1 MIEALIMHGASGVIG
16 DLSEHFGLGDDALWI
31 LVVLCSTILTK
42 NDNAAQSVTQS
53 KFVSML
59 TELWGVYQSIHEAL
73 DGSDGVQAFIRKKY
87 KSLN

>member
-1 MIEALIMHGASGVIG
+1 MHGASGVIG

-31 LVVLCSTILTK
+31 LMALCSTILTK

-59 TELWGVYQSIHEAL
+59 TELWSVHQSIHEAL
-73 DGSDGVQAFIRKKY
+73 AGSGVVPAFIQKT
-87 KSLN
+87 